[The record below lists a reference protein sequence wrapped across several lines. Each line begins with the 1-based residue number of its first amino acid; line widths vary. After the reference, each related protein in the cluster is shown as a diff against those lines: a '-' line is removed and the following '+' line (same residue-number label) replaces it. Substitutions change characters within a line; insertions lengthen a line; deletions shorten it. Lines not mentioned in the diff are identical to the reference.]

1 MTRTDERACRDI
13 SPVSHWQST
22 MRMPRPSDLPPL
34 VGNVNSGRAV
44 LVIVARFVT
53 NAFYIDWTC
62 ATQCFRKQ
70 IASTCASCYRF
81 GQCAVEVSFDE
92 EDHRENST

>member
-1 MTRTDERACRDI
+1 
-13 SPVSHWQST
+13 